1 MRSVSRMSQSSKWS
15 QLRTIYKMWIN
26 SSFMLWRNRTL
37 KRLSSISHQ
46 TKRPGMIEYPA
57 KVFKDSLPTTLP
69 VITHLINSLFA
80 SNCFAQTW
88 KSAVIIPNLKSG
100 DPDEPENTRPISLL
114 PIMWKVCEKAAHTQF
129 MDFLD
134 KNSKVFGLHSWNR
147 KFHYTETALLHYTDH
162 LLKNMAEKRI
172 SVVVLLDMSK
182 AFDSI
187 QHDNLLSKLHLLGV
201 LASALVWFKSYLSLR
216 KQVVRIGSDLSDP
229 LPLTVGVAQGSI
241 LGPVLFT
248 SYVNDLLSVPKKCVA
263 RGYVDDT
270 KLFLTLPPTCVA
282 ISDLNSDLREIAKWC
297 STNSLLIN
305 PNKTKLLVVG
315 VPQLTRNL
323 YLPPVFLIREEHQA
337 LSRCKRLGDLDRLC
351 RNFRRPCI

>member
-1 MRSVSRMSQSSKWS
+1 
-15 QLRTIYKMWIN
+15 
-26 SSFMLWRNRTL
+26 
-37 KRLSSISHQ
+37 
-46 TKRPGMIEYPA
+46 
-57 KVFKDSLPTTLP
+57 
-69 VITHLINSLFA
+69 
-80 SNCFAQTW
+80 
-88 KSAVIIPNLKSG
+88 
-100 DPDEPENTRPISLL
+100 
-114 PIMWKVCEKAAHTQF
+114 
-129 MDFLD
+129 
-134 KNSKVFGLHSWNR
+134 
-147 KFHYTETALLHYTDH
+147 
-162 LLKNMAEKRI
+162 MAEKRI

-187 QHDNLLSKLHLLGV
+187 QHDNLLSKLYLLGV

-323 YLPPVFLIREEHQA
+323 SLPPVFLIREEHQA

>member
-1 MRSVSRMSQSSKWS
+1 MRSVSRMRQSSKWS

-80 SNCFAQTW
+80 SNCFVQTW

-129 MDFLD
+129 MAFLD
-134 KNSKVFGLHSWNR
+134 KNIIARYLA
-147 KFHYTETALLHYTDH
+147 YTVEIESSTTLKPPYCTTQTSTLRIW
-162 LLKNMAEKRI
+162 LKNAYR
-172 SVVVLLDMSK
+172 LLCCSTC
-182 AFDSI
+182 
-187 QHDNLLSKLHLLGV
+187 LRLSTASNMTTYYQNLLGV
-201 LASALVWFKSYLSLR
+201 LASTLVWFKSYLSLR

-305 PNKTKLLVVG
+305 PNKTKLLVAG

-323 YLPPVFLIREEHQA
+323 SLTPVFLIREEHQA

>member
-187 QHDNLLSKLHLLGV
+187 QHDNLLSKLYLLGV

-229 LPLTVGVAQGSI
+229 QGSI

-305 PNKTKLLVVG
+305 LNKTKLLVVG

-323 YLPPVFLIREEHQA
+323 SLPPVFLIREEHQA